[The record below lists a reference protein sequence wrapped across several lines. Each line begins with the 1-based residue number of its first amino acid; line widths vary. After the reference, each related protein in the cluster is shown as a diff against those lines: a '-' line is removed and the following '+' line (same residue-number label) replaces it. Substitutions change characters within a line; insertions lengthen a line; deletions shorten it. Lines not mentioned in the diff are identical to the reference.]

1 MTPVR
6 WLRRALRDLD
16 DAYSYVASD
25 STKAAGRLIEQ
36 IRTGTELL
44 STSPELGRIGR
55 VSGTRELAI
64 AGTPFIVVY
73 RTLVSKRAPQAII
86 LAVMHGARRW
96 PRAFR
101 SGRW

>member
-44 STSPELGRIGR
+44 SRHSELGRPGR

-73 RTLVSKRAPQAII
+73 RTKGTQATV

-96 PRAFR
+96 PRAF
-101 SGRW
+101 